1 MSWATRFEGEPIK
14 FDGQDIFNTS
24 ASWYIAPA
32 SLRILNCTETSI
44 TVQSDSPC
52 CTATVLKN
60 SSCEAC
66 SPEGSKQCVLRS
78 QSTFYSFKE
87 GMDDNC
93 KNRTRLELECLTLTC
108 QEEDCPTGKV
118 L

>member
-1 MSWATRFEGEPIK
+1 MQFY
-14 FDGQDIFNTS
+14 GQYIFNTS

-32 SLRILNCTETSI
+32 SLEILNCTETRI
-44 TVQSDSPC
+44 TVHSDSPC

-60 SSCEAC
+60 STCEAC
-66 SPEGSKQCVLRS
+66 SPEGSKQCVLKS
-78 QSTFYSFKE
+78 QSTYYSFKE

-93 KNRTRLELECLTLTC
+93 NNRTRLELECLTLTC
-108 QEEDCPTGKV
+108 QEEDCPSGKA